1 LPKNEDGEFELILG
15 NRQMMSVFF
24 IVVLLFGVIFAIGY
38 ILGRNSGPSPEVAAA
53 HKVEK
58 PMVVPSPA
66 QDTTQASAEPAQQP
80 SPPETQKPVE
90 PKPAD
95 PKKAEPPPE
104 PVKKADKPAPLK
116 PGPLNP
122 APASQSASGTYLQLF
137 ATSKTESE
145 ALVDVLRKKGFKAIM
160 SQHPDKPELFRVLV
174 GPIADGTANKT
185 KADLQA
191 AGFPGDKAI
200 KKTF

>member
-1 LPKNEDGEFELILG
+1 
-15 NRQMMSVFF
+15 MMSVFF

-38 ILGRNSGPSPEVAAA
+38 ILGRNSGPSPEGAAA